1 VTVVAVVAVVLIVAW
16 VASVFRRLRRFEGN
30 LTASRALLD
39 VELTR
44 RCDQAPE
51 LIAAARAAALPSEIL
66 APLVG
71 ARSLAVALREQG
83 MSLGEQAGSENALSV
98 ALHRLMFEVEC
109 NSNVKHDWAIQRP
122 ALELKMTEQRIIGA
136 ARVYNDSAAAV
147 NRLVRSVPAGLV
159 ARLAGGHQVP
169 LFEATVVELPIG
181 PGDAEMAEAPSP
193 LEVAPQAPLLPQPVA
208 PEAALRDD
216 TVAVAD
222 RDAGVP
228 GALL

>member
-1 VTVVAVVAVVLIVAW
+1 M
-16 VASVFRRLRRFEGN
+16 RRFEGN
-30 LTASRALLD
+30 LTASRGLLD
-39 VELTR
+39 VELKR

-51 LIAAARAAALPSEIL
+51 LITAARAAAMPSEIL

-109 NSNVKHDWAIQRP
+109 NPNVKHDWAIQRP
-122 ALELKMTEQRIIGA
+122 ALELKVTEQRIIGS
-136 ARVYNDSAAAV
+136 ARVYNDSATAV
-147 NRLVRSVPAGLV
+147 NRLVRSVPAGFV
-159 ARLAGGHQVP
+159 ARLVGGQQVP
-169 LFEATVVELPIG
+169 LFEATVVELPVG
-181 PGDAEMAEAPSP
+181 PDVAAEAHA
-193 LEVAPQAPLLPQPVA
+193 LHDVAPLAPLHDEVVSPA
-208 PEAALRDD
+208 PLHDD
-216 TVAVAD
+216 TVAPAG

>member
-1 VTVVAVVAVVLIVAW
+1 M
-16 VASVFRRLRRFEGN
+16 
-30 LTASRALLD
+30 
-39 VELTR
+39 ELKR

-51 LIAAARAAALPSEIL
+51 LIAAARAAAVPSEIL
-66 APLVG
+66 SPLVG

-109 NSNVKHDWAIQRP
+109 SPNVKHDWAIQRP
-122 ALELKMTEQRIIGA
+122 ALELKVTEQRIIGA

-147 NRLVRSVPAGLV
+147 NRLVRSIPSGFVTRLV
-159 ARLAGGHQVP
+159 GGCEVP
-169 LFEATVVELPIG
+169 LFEATVVELPVG
-181 PGDAEMAEAPSP
+181 PVDALAP
-193 LEVAPQAPLLPQPVA
+193 
-208 PEAALRDD
+208 
-216 TVAVAD
+216 AD